1 MRVKCYSKLIGYT
14 RGAVTIKGAVIYQ
27 SLRYN
32 GSYLPREKIYPD
44 CLRKAGT
51 RFRSSRSN
59 VQKAVVGLVARGA

>member
-1 MRVKCYSKLIGYT
+1 MALN
-14 RGAVTIKGAVIYQ
+14 AHVISLFILYLSHSNQ
-27 SLRYN
+27 SDFSITGNN
-32 GSYLPREKIYPD
+32 GSYVPREKKYPD